1 MSNSWNTE
9 ETLKEQAEKLHSMA
23 YTLEEAVEILRSTR
37 EDGDV
42 MEQYRANIKRAKSWM
57 R

>member
-9 ETLKEQAEKLHSMA
+9 QILTEQAERLHEMA
-23 YTLEEAVEILRSTR
+23 YKLEEAVEILRSTR

-42 MEQYRANIKRAKSWM
+42 VSEYKENVKRAKTWM
-57 R
+57 G